1 MCQWCLLKFW
11 LCHDVSRHL
20 GPENRQIARL
30 FAQWRCSVSMDRYI
44 CMGGRP
50 EFHNALTSATFHIW
64 SPTDL
69 RLISPSLIVSHL
81 HARWIATDTV
91 GSLSW
96 IPRWQSVERAW
107 CSAMFLATISSFE
120 LHGTEWTAVLLQE
133 LLAHVS
139 ADVHVAML
147 PMRPWH
153 NFEVKITQLG
163 LVFKSCSYDL
173 KKISH
178 AASFPHTSGIKCE
191 SSQTCQQTTKVFV
204 FKPFFWLGWIE
215 LFLLTFLTCV
225 HTVSSP

>member
-50 EFHNALTSATFHIW
+50 EFHNALTSATFQIW

-69 RLISPSLIVSHL
+69 PISHRLSSPRQMDRNRYGRIFELNPQMAV
-81 HARWIATDTV
+81 
-91 GSLSW
+91 
-96 IPRWQSVERAW
+96 VERAW
-107 CSAMFLATISSFE
+107 CFLLPSAPLNCME
-120 LHGTEWTAVLLQE
+120 LSE
-133 LLAHVS
+133 LLYCSKNCWPIWVQMS
-139 ADVHVAML
+139 ML
-147 PMRPWH
+147 PRPWH

-163 LVFKSCSYDL
+163 LVFKSCFYDFQIR
-173 KKISH
+173 KH

-191 SSQTCQQTTKVFV
+191 FSQICQQTTKAFV
-204 FKPFFWLGWIE
+204 FKPFFGWDWIV
-215 LFLLTFLTCV
+215 FVDVLTCV